1 MFDDP
6 VLEVAPALGATLLLG
21 VEHVGGRAPGR
32 AKLELPF
39 ELLAERLPLDDLVRH
54 KALQQLPV
62 NKSQSH
68 VETFMYLIL
77 VMYEEFCPQ

>member
-32 AKLELPF
+32 AKLELPLK
-39 ELLAERLPLDDLVRH
+39 LLAERLPLDDLVRH
-54 KALQQLPV
+54 KALQQLPA
-62 NKSQSH
+62 NGSQIQVRTCLS
-68 VETFMYLIL
+68 Y
-77 VMYEEFCPQ
+77 